1 MFSLV
6 LDVYLTLAHIHTH
19 TSLPPSCVPCPQ
31 ILIKNFSNEV
41 TKKCTPPHPN
51 TDGMHFGGTSG
62 RLLLRCEDR
71 MTLYEQQSRKVLAEL
86 QVCVVCVFC
95 VFCVMTTRERRERKK
110 CTS

>member
-1 MFSLV
+1 
-6 LDVYLTLAHIHTH
+6 
-19 TSLPPSCVPCPQ
+19 Q

-41 TKKCTPPHPN
+41 IKKCTPPHPN

-86 QVCVVCVFC
+86 QV
-95 VFCVMTTRERRERKK
+95 RKI
-110 CTS
+110 

>member
-1 MFSLV
+1 M
-6 LDVYLTLAHIHTH
+6 
-19 TSLPPSCVPCPQ
+19 
-31 ILIKNFSNEV
+31 

-86 QVCVVCVFC
+86 QVRRPDKREGEGGEEEREGKGERE
-95 VFCVMTTRERRERKK
+95 TRG
-110 CTS
+110 